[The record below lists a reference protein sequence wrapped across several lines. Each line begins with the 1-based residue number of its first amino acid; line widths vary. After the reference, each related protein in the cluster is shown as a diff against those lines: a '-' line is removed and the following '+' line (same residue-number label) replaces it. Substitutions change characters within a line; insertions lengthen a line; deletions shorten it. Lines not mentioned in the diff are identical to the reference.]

1 MLIIYENGWK
11 NYKVQWNWN
20 WKTHKILVS
29 NKVYFGK
36 KGFKCFIGYN
46 DG

>member
-1 MLIIYENGWK
+1 MKLK
-11 NYKVQWNWN
+11 L
-20 WKTHKILVS
+20 KTHKILVS

>member
-1 MLIIYENGWK
+1 MDEKIIKFDETEIEK
-11 NYKVQWNWN
+11 
-20 WKTHKILVS
+20 HKIIVS

-36 KGFKCFIGYN
+36 KVFKCFIGYN